1 MARLA
6 NSQSKRIHNSCF
18 CCRCWPH
25 QPSVVARLEATENEL
40 CICDLS
46 AAGELWVYSTN
57 YCKLL
62 FKYLFTY
69 VYVYKHI
76 DTTDPSDPT
85 EPTPEGRHVAMAA
98 PQRLLC
104 VSRADCQSK

>member
-1 MARLA
+1 MNCASAICLQQA
-6 NSQSKRIHNSCF
+6 NFGYICIVRIT
-18 CCRCWPH
+18 
-25 QPSVVARLEATENEL
+25 V
-40 CICDLS
+40 
-46 AAGELWVYSTN
+46 N
-57 YCKLL
+57 YCLNI
-62 FKYLFTY
+62 YLHMY
-69 VYVYKHI
+69 I